1 MVSLIVILVINI
13 YFSFK
18 SIQYEYEL
26 NFLYASCLILFLNTF
41 HIFLYFPELLEKGL
55 WLPPEKARES
65 HFDSNCITPGTPF
78 MAR

>member
-1 MVSLIVILVINI
+1 MLITLL
-13 YFSFK
+13 K
-18 SIQYEYEL
+18 
-26 NFLYASCLILFLNTF
+26 TF
-41 HIFLYFPELLEKGL
+41 HIFFYIPELLEKGL

>member
-1 MVSLIVILVINI
+1 VQV
-13 YFSFK
+13 Y
-18 SIQYEYEL
+18 
-26 NFLYASCLILFLNTF
+26 FLYRYTSGLFTLLNTF
-41 HIFLYFPELLEKGL
+41 HIFFYFPELLEKGL